1 MAVVF
6 PHRKLMA
13 IPMPSKEH
21 YELLDSICVTHT
33 LKRPDQDILIL
44 PHHKDS
50 LFLLG
55 NMGINI
61 DGCEMFDWYYEPPQ
75 TKDGKSPWW
84 WQLETANFLTKNPY
98 AFVTS
103 TPRTG
108 KTLSTLMAMD
118 YMQKEVGGAALI
130 VAPLTVANKGEW
142 YKTIKE

>member
-13 IPMPSKEH
+13 IPMPSQEH

-33 LKRPDQDILIL
+33 LNRPDQDILIL

-61 DGCEMFDWYYEPPQ
+61 DGCEMFDWYYEPP
-75 TKDGKSPWW
+75 TANGKSPWW

-108 KTLSTLMAMD
+108 KTLSTLFA
-118 YMQKEVGGAALI
+118 YS
-130 VAPLTVANKGEW
+130 PLP
-142 YKTIKE
+142 